1 MAIALSLLD
10 VGKRTHMNDLGP
22 LSAGSLTAERAFGMF
37 SQCPGHNRSLFPHCS
52 MSQHPGERI
61 LHVHCI
67 ALLALSN
74 RIAVESTPN
83 FRECGLL
90 RGESTLLLG
99 IHESLGELAL
109 EKCPSVSTCKV
120 NPSCFTH
127 LVPDVFHALAAPTAY
142 HSFQCF
148 HDFS

>member
-61 LHVHCI
+61 LHVHRI

-74 RIAVESTPN
+74 RIAV
-83 FRECGLL
+83 
-90 RGESTLLLG
+90 ESTLLLG